1 MEIKSSLDWEQVSI
15 LLLQQQNALPY
26 NRDLNKMYKN
36 IVNMV
41 TELSKLEVE
50 ARRLNA
56 PYKTQEK
63 IAEINSAIDRLEKL
77 HLIAKILS

>member
-1 MEIKSSLDWEQVSI
+1 MEIKTTLDWSKVSI
-15 LLLQQQNALPY
+15 QILKNLNALPY
-26 NRDLNKMYKN
+26 NKDLYKLYKN
-36 IVNMV
+36 ITNMIG
-41 TELSKLEVE
+41 ELSKLEVE

-77 HLIAKILS
+77 VLIAKLTA

>member
-1 MEIKSSLDWEQVSI
+1 MEIKTSLDWEQVSI

-56 PYKTQEK
+56 PYITEEK
-63 IAEINSAIDRLEKL
+63 IAEINSAIDRFEKL
-77 HLIAKILS
+77 LLLAKLMS